1 MLFYSV
7 EFIFIFLPLFFLIF
21 LVLHKTNYILP
32 LIIISSLIFYAI
44 WDYRFLSLLFLSISI
59 NYLLLIKI
67 NKNKL
72 ALTLGILINL
82 LILFFFKYTNF
93 FLNEVLQTDINYLKK
108 IILPLGISFFTFQQI
123 SCLIDG
129 YNNKIKLYG
138 FYKYL
143 AYVSFFPQL
152 IAGPIVRYNEVIEQF
167 NIIEKVKKLNWENIN
182 LGLILF
188 IIGIFKKVFFAN
200 NFGNVVDN
208 YFLQI
213 ANGNFYNA
221 LHYWYLIY
229 NFALQ
234 IYFDFSAYSDMALG
248 LGLIIG
254 INLPI
259 NFNSPFK
266 SLNIIDFWRSWH
278 ISLSFFFRDYLYIAL
293 GGNKNKFYF
302 KFILIIFVM
311 TIAGLW
317 HGANWTFL
325 IWGLIHG
332 IYVCLTHIILKL
344 NKKYFIDLSGK
355 IKFFFIFKIIILILF
370 FVFLFLF
377 IYIILNFL
385 FINIIIN
392 NNNFFNNKFLYI
404 FSILLLFYIFYIN
417 FRKENFLNLP
427 FNFFAIFLNFT
438 IVAYLFIIFRSNSI
452 DEAFLIT
459 SSLLSFT
466 DFDITGF
473 IADKFWFKFITY
485 NFELLIFIL
494 GLIVIFCCPNSNQF
508 LKIYKDNTM
517 LRKPFNVFF
526 NISLGSLFGLS
537 IILIIKSK
545 NIEPF
550 IYFIF

>member
-1 MLFYSV
+1 MLFYSA
-7 EFIFIFLPLFFLIF
+7 EFIFIFLPLFFFIF
-21 LVLHKTNYILP
+21 LLLQKTRYILP

-72 ALTLGILINL
+72 ALTFGILTNL

-93 FLNEVLQTDINYLKK
+93 FLNEVLQSDITYLNK

-138 FYKYL
+138 FYKYF

-188 IIGIFKKVFFAN
+188 IIGVFKKVFFAN

-213 ANGNFYNA
+213 ANGNFYNT

-259 NFNSPFK
+259 NFKSPYK
-266 SLNIIDFWRSWH
+266 SLNIIEFWRTWH

-302 KFILIIFVM
+302 KFLLIIFIM
-311 TIAGLW
+311 SIAGLW

-325 IWGLIHG
+325 IWGLMHG
-332 IYVCLTHIILKL
+332 VYVCLTHVILNI
-344 NKKYFIDLSGK
+344 NKKYFSDLSSK
-355 IKFFFIFKIIILILF
+355 INLFYILKIIILILF
-370 FVFLFLF
+370 FLFLFLT
-377 IYIILNFL
+377 
-385 FINIIIN
+385 INIIFN
-392 NNNFFNNKFLYI
+392 NNNFLYI
-404 FSILLLFYIFYIN
+404 LSILIIFYIFYTN

-452 DEAFLIT
+452 DEALLIT

-466 DFDITGF
+466 NLDITGF

-485 NFELLIFIL
+485 NFELLFFIL
-494 GLIVIFCCPNSNQF
+494 GLLVIFCCPNSNQF
-508 LKIYKDNTM
+508 LIIYKNNIM
-517 LRKPFNVFF
+517 KQRALKVFF
-526 NISLGSLFGLS
+526 NIGLGSLFGLS

>member
-7 EFIFIFLPLFFLIF
+7 EFIFIFLPIFFLIF

-32 LIIISSLIFYAI
+32 FIIISSLIFYAI

-93 FLNEVLQTDINYLKK
+93 FLNEVLLADISYLKK

-167 NIIEKVKKLNWENIN
+167 NIIEKVRKLNWENIN

-188 IIGIFKKVFFAN
+188 IIGFFKKVFFAN
-200 NFGNVVDN
+200 NFGGVVDN

-213 ANGNFYNA
+213 ANGNFYNG

-229 NFALQ
+229 NFSLQ
-234 IYFDFSAYSDMALG
+234 IYFDFSAYSDMAVG

-259 NFNSPFK
+259 NFNSPYR
-266 SLNIIDFWRSWH
+266 SLNIIDFWRTWH

-332 IYVCLTHIILKL
+332 IYVCLTHIFLKL
-344 NKKYFIDLSGK
+344 NKKYFIDLNSK
-355 IKFFFIFKIIILILF
+355 IILFIFKVIILILF
-370 FVFLFLF
+370 FVLL
-377 IYIILNFL
+377 FL
-385 FINIIIN
+385 FINIIFKN
-392 NNNFFNNKFLYI
+392 NIFLYI
-404 FSILLLFYIFYIN
+404 FSILFIFYIFFIN
-417 FRKENFLNLP
+417 FRKTNFLDLP

-438 IVAYLFIIFRSNSI
+438 IVSYLFIIFRSNSI
-452 DEAFLIT
+452 DEVLLIS
-459 SSLLSFT
+459 SSLISFS

-473 IADKFWFKFITY
+473 IIDKFWFKFITY
-485 NFELLIFIL
+485 NFELSLFIL
-494 GLIVIFCCPNSNQF
+494 GLIVVFCCPNSNQF
-508 LKIYKDNTM
+508 LRIYKDNIM
-517 LRKPFNVFF
+517 LQKPFNVFF
-526 NISLGSLFGLS
+526 NISLGLLLGLS